1 MVSFRLM
8 RQLHHIG
15 KNAEQCF
22 AKWQGGRTYAQVAGG
37 YVHASESPDRR
48 PRRALSV

>member
-1 MVSFRLM
+1 MVSFRLT
-8 RQLHHIG
+8 RQFHHIG

-37 YVHASESPDRR
+37 ASESPDRR